1 MTWYLIVHV
10 WFSDGTFGTVQ
21 GGAFPTRDLCNAVG
35 RDFKKNFPH
44 TTIWDCVRLK

>member
-21 GGAFPTRDLCNAVG
+21 GGAFRTRAMCEVVG
-35 RDFKKNFPH
+35 KDFLKHFPH
-44 TTIWDCVRLK
+44 TTMYDCERLK